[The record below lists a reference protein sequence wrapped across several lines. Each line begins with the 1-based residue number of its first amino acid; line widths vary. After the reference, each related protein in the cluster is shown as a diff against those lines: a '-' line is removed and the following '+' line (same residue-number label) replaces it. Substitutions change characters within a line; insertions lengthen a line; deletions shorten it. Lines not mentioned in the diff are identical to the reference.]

1 MQIHKYFDPII
12 YPIATVQCT
21 EVCFASS
28 FPVNLLLIMTVI
40 NPPEKKLAKRT
51 SVQRSWNF
59 FLPFIHS
66 LNFAQRK
73 YSNYPRSFFLFC
85 MKAAYLVCMYL
96 HIFFKVNWPRNIFAF
111 EFFVHLND
119 IFFLSRLIL
128 GIENEKFRL
137 FSDMKSMSQ

>member
-1 MQIHKYFDPII
+1 MQIHKYFEPIV
-12 YPIATVQCT
+12 YPIAQCSAQRCIFLSGEFT
-21 EVCFASS
+21 TMA
-28 FPVNLLLIMTVI
+28 VI
-40 NPPEKKLAKRT
+40 NPLEKKLAKRT
-51 SVQRSWNF
+51 SVQCSWNF

>member
-1 MQIHKYFDPII
+1 MKISMQIHKYFDPIV
-12 YPIATVQCT
+12 YPIAQCSVHGISFYHSFIPLILRK
-21 EVCFASS
+21 ENILIIQGLF
-28 FPVNLLLIMTVI
+28 FPV
-40 NPPEKKLAKRT
+40 
-51 SVQRSWNF
+51 
-59 FLPFIHS
+59 
-66 LNFAQRK
+66 LNESYIF
-73 YSNYPRSFFLFC
+73 S
-85 MKAAYLVCMYL
+85 MYL

>member
-1 MQIHKYFDPII
+1 MQIYNYFDPIV
-12 YPIATVQCT
+12 YPIATVQFT

-28 FPVNLLLIMTVI
+28 FPVNLQLIMAVK

-51 SVQRSWNF
+51 SVQCSWNF

-73 YSNYPRSFFLFC
+73 YSNYPRSFFPVLNESYIFR
-85 MKAAYLVCMYL
+85 MYL